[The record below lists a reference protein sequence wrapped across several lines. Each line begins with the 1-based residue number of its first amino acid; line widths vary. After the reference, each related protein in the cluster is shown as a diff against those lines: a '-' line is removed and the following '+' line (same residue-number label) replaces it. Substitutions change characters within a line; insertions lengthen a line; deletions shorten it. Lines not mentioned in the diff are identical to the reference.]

1 MIIASGMD
9 RYVID
14 AISIEQLCY
23 KTLIIFSLIFAVS
36 ETTTFYHIRFIL
48 GENMFFDKI
57 KW

>member
-48 GENMFFDKI
+48 GENMF
-57 KW
+57 